1 MTMRALL
8 ILVGICFSVNAF
20 AQDAAPKTASKP
32 PAHAKP
38 KEPTGCTQVGKVRGI
53 KVWAGDCV
61 ASEQLRGSA
70 PTAETSEPP
79 LLDRAGGAIP
89 SGQK

>member
-8 ILVGICFSVNAF
+8 ILAAICFSVNAF

-38 KEPTGCTQVGKVRGI
+38 KEPMGCKQVGTVRGI
-53 KVWAGDCV
+53 KVWAGDRV
-61 ASEQLRGSA
+61 AS
-70 PTAETSEPP
+70 
-79 LLDRAGGAIP
+79 
-89 SGQK
+89 